1 MLRNLVLGSLVVFT
15 GCVSSTFNKA
25 AYDGVKKAA
34 VVQYALNP
42 SVILGT
48 TNSAEARQK
57 SADANSAQVA
67 AKLAGLGFEIISL
80 EQVKNTD
87 GYKSLGSDS
96 VKGYY
101 LPEGSRVF
109 NTKDTR
115 TAGLTP
121 EEAKALCA
129 ALGVDA
135 VITATENW
143 SLQQRA
149 MGFKGV
155 LSSGL
160 IVAMYDKDGVPVFKN
175 YAQQPA
181 EQSFP
186 LAAGVVSGSV
196 DMVRASAE
204 DSVGK
209 SLAVINAALT
219 KAK

>member
-1 MLRNLVLGSLVVFT
+1 MLRNLVLGSLVVLT
-15 GCVSSTFNKA
+15 GCGGSTFNKA

-57 SADANSAQVA
+57 SADANAAQVA
-67 AKLAGLGFEIISL
+67 ARLAGLGFEVVSL

-96 VKGYY
+96 VKGYV

-121 EEAKALCA
+121 EEAKEFHKTLK
-129 ALGVDA
+129 L
-135 VITATENW
+135 
-143 SLQQRA
+143 
-149 MGFKGV
+149 K
-155 LSSGL
+155 
-160 IVAMYDKDGVPVFKN
+160 
-175 YAQQPA
+175 
-181 EQSFP
+181 
-186 LAAGVVSGSV
+186 
-196 DMVRASAE
+196 
-204 DSVGK
+204 DSVVYEVKATILVPISAGSPNGY
-209 SLAVINAALT
+209 SLRW
-219 KAK
+219 